1 MLLFG
6 LDAFVFYRMTCFSFG
21 SGLMNH
27 IQILYGAV
35 AGTVSISSLSS
46 LLISSNLLIQNS
58 DKYAIRREV
67 CNTK

>member
-1 MLLFG
+1 
-6 LDAFVFYRMTCFSFG
+6 
-21 SGLMNH
+21 MNH